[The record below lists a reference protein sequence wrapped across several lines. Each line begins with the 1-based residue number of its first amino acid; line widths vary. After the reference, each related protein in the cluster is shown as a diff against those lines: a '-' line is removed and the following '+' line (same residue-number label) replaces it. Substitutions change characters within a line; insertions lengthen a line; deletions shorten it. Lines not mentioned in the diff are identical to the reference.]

1 MAIGNPIT
9 LTSNVAS
16 KTISV
21 IATAGQTLFTVT
33 GGYRINQLAVF
44 RNGVRLLDSRDYEA
58 RNGSTVTLLSAAT
71 VGDALE
77 FQVFDDFRVADA
89 IVSAESE
96 QTISGNLTV
105 SGGMTVAGLLTATDI
120 SLTDV
125 SLRHLEATGISTVS
139 DTTQSTTT
147 TTGALIVSGG
157 LGVAKNLFVG
167 GSMNVAGTLTY
178 EDVTNSE
185 TAGVTTTG
193 GLVVTGLG
201 ATFGS
206 GVGIAD
212 SIYHIDDSNTA
223 IRFPAA
229 DTFTVTTA
237 GSEALR
243 VDSSQRLLVNTDSA
257 METFGSA
264 ALQVAT
270 AAGGT
275 LVLGRDDTS
284 VSEDNGLGAIYFDTK
299 AGGSFAESAVIA
311 AEADAA
317 QGSSD
322 YPSRLVFKTTAD
334 GAGSVTERVRITSGG
349 RVGVGSVS
357 PNSILDAYAGDGIS
371 ISNNGDTFLQSRT
384 LNDTGTNY
392 LEFKDSGGG
401 SGAISYH
408 HNGNSLRFKVNGSER
423 LRIDSSGQVGIATNN
438 PVRKLHLH
446 EDSSGNSLIQFT
458 NTTTGY
464 TSGDGSVIGLN
475 SDESLLISNKESG
488 AMFFATSN
496 TNRAY
501 FSSGGT
507 FALVGGGSVASPAVS
522 LNGSAGSDSM
532 ILDASGRLLVGTDAA
547 RTNFNDS
554 TIESRVQIEA
564 AGDNDSA
571 ALSIISNAGTTNS
584 DKRSGLLVLGRTR
597 GTSNGSNTVVV
608 EDDQVGM
615 IEFKGM
621 DGTSFTTAA
630 SIKAQVDGSCGADDM
645 PGRLVFSTS
654 ADGSGVPTERLRIT
668 SAGRIGI
675 GTDDPQ
681 GLLVIQGD
689 SNGSTTPSIR
699 LQDGTDSRQ
708 CAITNSSG
716 DLILF
721 NSGSDN
727 TPHCKI
733 TMFDGNI
740 FSLETT
746 NTERLRVTS
755 VGTFHFK
762 NGAMVENGIVDTTA
776 RNGTQAVNL
785 DNGMVHYFQS
795 SSTGTWK
802 PNFRI
807 NSTNTLNDAMGT
819 GDIVSPTMIVNKSN
833 TAHYADTIQVDGS
846 DVTPEWLGGAP
857 TDGGGN
863 NTFDVYSYTIIK
875 TGNAAFKCF
884 ASVSNYT

>member
-105 SGGMTVAGLLTATDI
+105 SGILTATDLRG
-120 SLTDV
+120 SDV
-125 SLRHLEATGISTVS
+125 TFRHVKATGISTVS

-284 VSEDNGLGAIYFDTK
+284 VSVDNGLGAIYFDTK
-299 AGGSFAESAVIA
+299 AGGSFAESAVIS

-317 QGSSD
+317 QGSGD

-334 GAGSVTERVRITSGG
+334 GAGSVTERVRI
-349 RVGVGSVS
+349 
-357 PNSILDAYAGDGIS
+357 D
-371 ISNNGDTFLQSRT
+371 NNGRIGINSTPGTLLELTGRSGEEAVVTFNREGVQGTADGTIGRIIYENHTDSVASIDVLRGGANDEAYIRFATQNESGSFGERVRIHQNGNVGIATTNPLGKLSLLADDSQDDPDIVFQSASGIGLAHAALST
-384 LNDTGTNY
+384 TD
-392 LEFKDSGGG
+392 DSGGTDLMVG
-401 SGAISYH
+401 SNFYLST
-408 HNGNSLRFKVNGSER
+408 NGNETRFATGRSGTAIRFGYSGTMRFYTNSGSNAPTER
-423 LRIDSSGQVGIATNN
+423 LRIDSSG
-438 PVRKLHLH
+438 RM
-446 EDSSGNSLIQFT
+446 LI
-458 NTTTGY
+458 G
-464 TSGDGSVIGLN
+464 
-475 SDESLLISNKESG
+475 
-488 AMFFATSN
+488 ATSN
-496 TNRAY
+496 VG
-501 FSSGGT
+501 SS
-507 FALVGGGSVASPAVS
+507 SVLQVRED
-522 LNGSAGSDSM
+522 GF
-532 ILDASGRLLVGTDAA
+532 GR
-547 RTNFNDS
+547 NFEIFRS
-554 TIESRVQIEA
+554 Y
-564 AGDNDSA
+564 DSA
-571 ALSIISNAGTTNS
+571 NTPARIRFSNS
-584 DKRSGLLVLGRTR
+584 R
-597 GTSNGSNTVVV
+597 GTSASPTIVVDGDDLGEIRFNGH
-608 EDDQVGM
+608 
-615 IEFKGM
+615 
-621 DGTSFTTAA
+621 DGTNYDTPAA
-630 SIKAQVDGSCGADDM
+630 AIFGTVDGTPGENDM
-645 PGRLVFSTS
+645 PGRLEFHTTSDGGSST
-654 ADGSGVPTERLRIT
+654 TERLRIT
-668 SAGRIGI
+668 STGRIGI
-675 GTDDPQ
+675 GTADPQ
-681 GLLVIQGD
+681 GFLVIQGN
-689 SNGSTTPSIR
+689 SNDSTTPSIR
-699 LQDGTDSRQ
+699 LQDGTDARQ
-708 CAITNSSG
+708 ASITNSSG

-727 TPHCKI
+727 TPHCKL

-740 FSLETT
+740 LTLATT
-746 NTERLRVTS
+746 NTERLRIDS
-755 VGTFHFK
+755 VGTLHFK
-762 NGAMVENGIVDTTA
+762 TGALVENGIVDSTA
-776 RNGTQAVNL
+776 RTGTQAVNL
-785 DNGMVHYFQS
+785 DNGMVHYFTAS
-795 SSTGTWK
+795 ATGTWK
-802 PNFRI
+802 PNFRV
-807 NSTNTLNDAMGT
+807 NSTNTLNSAMGT
-819 GDIVSPTMIVNKSN
+819 GDICSPTMVVNKSN
-833 TAHYADTIQVDGS
+833 TAHYADSVQVDGT
-846 DVTPEWLGGAP
+846 DRTIEWLGGAP

-863 NTFDVYSYTIIK
+863 NTFDVYNYTIIK
-875 TGNAAFKCF
+875 TADDTFIVF
-884 ASVSNYT
+884 ASVSTYE